1 MLTYDFTNRGSTS
14 LYEYLYLCIKED
26 ILSGKLKAKEKL
38 PSKRTLANH
47 LKLSVV
53 TVENA
58 YAQLLSEGYIYSLE
72 KKGYYVSNLEEQI
85 PILAPRKKKTAAPE
99 RKKVEYFMDFRT
111 NSIHA
116 SNFPFT
122 TWLKLMRE
130 VLSEHNEEL
139 LMAPPYN
146 GVLKLRV
153 AIADY
158 LYSFRGMNVSPD
170 QIIVGAGTEY
180 LYGLII
186 QLLGRGNVF
195 AVENPGYKKV
205 ADIYRSYGAKCE
217 FISMDDS
224 GLSIKHLKSSPAA
237 VVHISPSH
245 HFPTGIVMPI
255 KRRQELLHWAN
266 KDSNRYIIE
275 DDYDSEFRFTGR
287 PIQTLQS
294 IDTNQKVI
302 YMNTFSK
309 SIAPSIRISY
319 MVLPIYLVEKYK
331 STMNFYSNTV
341 PTFDQHALAKF
352 IANGY
357 FEQHINRMR
366 NFYKK
371 QRDLVIVAIKNS
383 PLWEKVTIHEE
394 NAGLHFLM
402 KVETDMNDS
411 TLKEV
416 AAKNGIRISCLS
428 EYYHTDEKQIEH
440 TIVMNYSSI
449 DASKINEA
457 VERLARQLGTFPLS
471 SS

>member
-1 MLTYDFTNRGSTS
+1 MLTYDFSNRGSTS
-14 LYEYLYLCIKED
+14 LYEYLYRCIKKD
-26 ILSGKLKAKEKL
+26 ILDGKIKAKEKL
-38 PSKRTLANH
+38 PSKRSLAQH
-47 LKLSVV
+47 LKISIV
-53 TVENA
+53 TIENA
-58 YAQLLSEGYIYSLE
+58 YAQLISEGYIYSVE
-72 KKGYYVSNLEEQI
+72 KKGYFVSSLEEQI
-85 PILAPRKKKTAAPE
+85 PLAQLPKREASILDT
-99 RKKVEYFMDFRT
+99 KKVDYFMDFRT

-116 SNFPFT
+116 SNFPFS

-139 LMAPPYN
+139 LMTPPYN
-146 GVLKLRV
+146 GVAKLRN

-158 LYSFRGMNVSPD
+158 LYSFRGINVSPN

-180 LYGLII
+180 LYGLLI
-186 QLLGRGNVF
+186 QLLGRDNIF

-205 ADIYRSYGAKCE
+205 ADIYRSFDSKCE
-217 FISMDDS
+217 FINMDKS
-224 GLSIKHLKSSPAA
+224 GLSIEHLKSSKAT

-255 KRRQELLHWAN
+255 KRRQELLNWAN
-266 KDSNRYIIE
+266 KNSNRYIIE

-287 PIQTLQS
+287 PIQALQS
-294 IDTNQKVI
+294 IDNNHKVI

-319 MVLPIYLVEKYK
+319 MILPTHLMELYK
-331 STMNFYSNTV
+331 DTMNFYSNTV

-371 QRDLVIVAIKNS
+371 QRDLVISAIKNS
-383 PLWEKVTIHEE
+383 PLWGKVTIHEE

-402 KVETDMNDS
+402 KVTTDIDDLR
-411 TLKEV
+411 LKEA
-416 AAKNGIRISCLS
+416 AAKEGLRISCLS
-428 EYYHTDEKQIEH
+428 EYYYTDKRQIEH
-440 TIVMNYSSI
+440 IIVINYSGI
-449 DASKINEA
+449 DGNKIQEA
-457 VERLARQLGTFPLS
+457 IERLSRII
-471 SS
+471 

>member
-1 MLTYDFTNRGSTS
+1 MLTYDFSNRANTS
-14 LYEYLYLCIKED
+14 LYEFLYRCIKED
-26 ILSGKLKAKEKL
+26 ILSGKLKFNEKL
-38 PSKRTLANH
+38 PSKRSLAEH
-47 LKLSVV
+47 LKISVV
-53 TVENA
+53 TIENA
-58 YAQLLSEGYIYSLE
+58 YGQLLSEGYIYSVE
-72 KKGYYVSNLEEQI
+72 KKGYYVSVLEEQI
-85 PILAPRKKKTAAPE
+85 PMVELKKKKQRTSKE
-99 RKKVEYFMDFRT
+99 KSIDYFMDFRT

-116 SNFPFT
+116 NNFPFT

-146 GVLKLRV
+146 GVVKLRN

-158 LYSFRGMNVSPD
+158 LYSFRGINVSPD

-180 LYGLII
+180 LYGLLI
-186 QLLGRGNVF
+186 QLLGRENVF

-205 ADIYRSYGAKCE
+205 ADIYKSHDAKCKY
-217 FISMDDS
+217 INMDDS
-224 GLSIKHLKSSPAA
+224 GLSIDHLKSTSST

-266 KDSNRYIIE
+266 RNSKRYIIE

-319 MVLPIYLVEKYK
+319 MVLPTDLMEKYK
-331 STMNFYSNTV
+331 NTMTFYSNTV

-352 IANGY
+352 ISNGY
-357 FEQHINRMR
+357 YEQHLNRMR

-371 QRDLVIVAIKNS
+371 QRDIVIDAIKNS

-402 KVETDMNDS
+402 KVTTNMND
-411 TLKEV
+411 TLLKEA
-416 AAKNGIRISCLS
+416 AAKEGIRLSCLS
-428 EYYHTDEKQIEH
+428 EYYYSNEKQIEH
-440 TIVMNYSSI
+440 TIVINYSGI
-449 DASKINEA
+449 DGSRIHEA
-457 VERLARQLGTFPLS
+457 IERLSRVI
-471 SS
+471 